1 MHDVESFLWSIRR
14 KASECRRHAGQCIDM
29 AASTS
34 DFHSRVR
41 LADLAAAWLRLA
53 DRIDSTA
60 SRANRPN
67 RSGSAAAR
75 RSPVRRRSSAG
86 AGRAADRPAAM
97 VPASGK

>member
-97 VPASGK
+97 VPASSK